1 MFGCVRVRVCVCVC
15 VCMCVC
21 LSLCCAFSVVALL
34 GDVDIIDRAAG
45 RPDLIQH
52 HTSSLVA
59 STSARHISSHFHLP
73 AVFTQLSV
81 MKSSRLSPFLFAHS
95 LCRPNLFSEPGFN
108 PRVPHLIG
116 FLPAVSSFL
125 LPLSTFCGAHLSTV
139 SSCASSLSVQLPLEP
154 CPPYSL
160 CLNDILQITCHG

>member
-1 MFGCVRVRVCVCVC
+1 MCVWLCACVRVC

-73 AVFTQLSV
+73 AVFTHTLSV

-95 LCRPNLFSEPGFN
+95 LRRPNLFSEPGFN
-108 PRVPHLIG
+108 PTCAPPHRISSCRLLLPPASLH
-116 FLPAVSSFL
+116 FLRSPPLDCLFPCLFTLCVASRSVSSIFL
-125 LPLSTFCGAHLSTV
+125 V
-139 SSCASSLSVQLPLEP
+139 S
-154 CPPYSL
+154 
-160 CLNDILQITCHG
+160 